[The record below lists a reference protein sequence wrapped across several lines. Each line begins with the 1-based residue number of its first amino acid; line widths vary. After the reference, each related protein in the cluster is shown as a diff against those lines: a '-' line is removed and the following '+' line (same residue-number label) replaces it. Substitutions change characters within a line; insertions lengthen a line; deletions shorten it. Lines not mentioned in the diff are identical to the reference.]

1 MFGKTL
7 TAGINGINTT
17 MIEVEADVSQG
28 LPGFEITG
36 NMSAV

>member
-28 LPGFEITG
+28 NCQKNGIFRRKY
-36 NMSAV
+36 